1 MMADDL
7 EKLLESGPLK
17 VPENFAQQ
25 VMQRIDELPLSIQ
38 PLQPLEWLQWLALA
52 GSAILG
58 MAQLAGF
65 VFGIWVA
72 VTAG

>member
-1 MMADDL
+1 MMANDL
-7 EKLLESGPLK
+7 EKLLESGLLK

-25 VMQRIDELPLSIQ
+25 VMQRIDELPLPIHPPQS
-38 PLQPLEWLQWLALA
+38 LEWLRWLALV
-52 GSAILG
+52 GGAILG
-58 MAQLAGF
+58 VTQLAGF